1 MQFTLEIFDNATECI
16 EHEVRF
22 EAGGDEVAECLG
34 LDAFVAHRVYRLDA
48 ADVVRVER
56 RFQLRLPEGAEIVM
70 LRARNRS
77 LDELPYRLHTNR
89 ELKMMLSATKP
100 LSAFCGQYPPHS
112 DVEEI
117 PERLFDPH
125 VEAGRFVKRE
135 YVEPLRDGP
144 VRGIYHVLYALPA
157 ESWRI
162 DAYILM
168 QDEAARAGWNEGFER
183 MQGSLLGYEC
193 WQNDIHVAQMR
204 KRAGERK

>member
-1 MQFTLEIFDNATECI
+1 MQFILEIFDNATECI

-22 EAGGDEVAECLG
+22 EAGGDEIAACLG
-34 LDAFVAHRVYRLDA
+34 LDALLAHRVYRLDS

-70 LRARNRS
+70 LRARNRP
-77 LDELPYRLHTNR
+77 LDELPYMLHTNR
-89 ELKMMLSATKP
+89 ELRMMLSGTKP

-117 PERLFDPH
+117 PERLFDPF

-144 VRGIYHVLYALPA
+144 VRGIHHVLYALPG

-183 MQGSLLGYEC
+183 MQGSLLGYES
-193 WQNDIHVAQMR
+193 WQNDIHITKMR
-204 KRAGERK
+204 KRADERK